1 MTKDELKKN
10 NRINKL
16 IDEIKDELE
25 RDLRHLQRRNYGYAE
40 DSLRATINV
49 LNQYKLPTK

>member
-49 LNQYKLPTK
+49 IDQYKLPTK